1 VNRSIVIKGVLALS
15 LVLFL
20 FLCEYSQDIVTLFH
34 PDRIQEILVKAG
46 SLAPFLYMIIMA
58 LAVVISPI
66 PSVPLD
72 VAAGVFFGPLL
83 GTTYSAFGA
92 LGGAV
97 ASFLIARFL
106 GREVIERFLGGHI
119 NFCTTCSDR
128 LLTKV
133 IFLSRLLPIVSF
145 DIVSYGAGLTKIS
158 LKAFSVSTFLGMFPL
173 TFVYNYF
180 GSVLMVGR
188 GLALILGVIMVLFF
202 FVFPELI
209 ERYDLFSLR
218 GFFRHAGQN
227 HASREKTEPPG
238 TKTLKSKGASNE
250 IYKCRNYL
258 EFLSNHNG
266 EVIWGVFRL
275 SQKRK

>member
-1 VNRSIVIKGVLALS
+1 VNRSIFIKGALALS
-15 LVLFL
+15 LALFL
-20 FLCEYSQDIVTLFH
+20 VLSEYSWDIVSLFH
-34 PDRIQEILVKAG
+34 PDRIHEILVKAG
-46 SLAPFLYMIIMA
+46 RVAPFLYITIMA

-72 VAAGVFFGPLL
+72 VVAGVFFGPLL

-119 NFCTTCSDR
+119 NFCTKCSDR

-133 IFLSRLLPIVSF
+133 VFLSRLLPIVSF
-145 DIVSYGAGLTKIS
+145 DIVSYGAGFTKIS
-158 LKAFSVSTFLGMFPL
+158 LKRFSIATFLGMLPL

-180 GSVLMVGR
+180 GSVLVVGR
-188 GLALILGVIMVLFF
+188 GLALILGFIMVLFF
-202 FVFPELI
+202 LVFPVLI

-218 GFFRHAGQN
+218 RFFLEFSGKRSSGFFW
-227 HASREKTEPPG
+227 
-238 TKTLKSKGASNE
+238 LL
-250 IYKCRNYL
+250 Y
-258 EFLSNHNG
+258 
-266 EVIWGVFRL
+266 EVCL
-275 SQKRK
+275 

>member
-1 VNRSIVIKGVLALS
+1 MNRSIVIKGVLALS

-20 FLCEYSQDIVTLFH
+20 FLSEYSRDIVTLFH

-106 GREVIERFLGGHI
+106 GREVIEQFLGGHI

-158 LKAFSVSTFLGMFPL
+158 LKTFSVSTFLGMLPL

-209 ERYDLFSLR
+209 DRYDLFSLR
-218 GFFRHAGQN
+218 GFFRHAEQN

-238 TKTLKSKGASNE
+238 TKTLKSKGD
-250 IYKCRNYL
+250 K
-258 EFLSNHNG
+258 
-266 EVIWGVFRL
+266 
-275 SQKRK
+275 

>member
-1 VNRSIVIKGVLALS
+1 VNRSIVIKGALALS
-15 LVLFL
+15 LVLLL
-20 FLCEYSQDIVTLFH
+20 FLSEYLWDIVSLFH
-34 PDRIQEILVKAG
+34 PDRVQEILVKAG
-46 SLAPFLYMIIMA
+46 IFAPLLYMIIMV

-92 LGGAV
+92 LGGAI
-97 ASFLIARFL
+97 ASFLIGRFL
-106 GREVIERFLGGHI
+106 GREVIEQFLGGHI

-158 LKAFSVSTFLGMFPL
+158 LKAFSVATFLGMLPL
-173 TFVYNYF
+173 TFAYNYF
-180 GSVLMVGR
+180 GSVLVVGR
-188 GLALILGVIMVLFF
+188 GLAFIVGSIMVLFF
-202 FVFPELI
+202 FVFPVSI

-218 GFFRHAGQN
+218 RFFEHTEQN
-227 HASREKTEPPG
+227 HASCEKTESMGERNVKTTGPG
-238 TKTLKSKGASNE
+238 
-250 IYKCRNYL
+250 
-258 EFLSNHNG
+258 
-266 EVIWGVFRL
+266 
-275 SQKRK
+275 

>member
-1 VNRSIVIKGVLALS
+1 MNRSIIIKGVLALS

-20 FLCEYSQDIVTLFH
+20 FLSEYSWDTVSLFH
-34 PDRIQEILVKAG
+34 PDRIQEILIKAG
-46 SLAPFLYMIIMA
+46 SLAPLLYMIVMA
-58 LAVVISPI
+58 LAVVVSPI

-83 GTTYSAFGA
+83 GTTYSVFGA

-97 ASFLIARFL
+97 VSFLIARIL

-128 LLTKV
+128 LLAEV

-158 LKAFSVSTFLGMFPL
+158 LNRFSVVTFLGMLPL

-180 GSVLMVGR
+180 GSVLVVGR
-188 GLALILGVIMVLFF
+188 GLALTLGFITVLFF
-202 FVFPELI
+202 FVFPVLI

-218 GFFRHAGQN
+218 GLFQHAEQN
-227 HASREKTEPPG
+227 HASRGKTKPMG
-238 TKTLKSKGASNE
+238 DRNVKTKGA
-250 IYKCRNYL
+250 
-258 EFLSNHNG
+258 G
-266 EVIWGVFRL
+266 
-275 SQKRK
+275 

>member
-1 VNRSIVIKGVLALS
+1 MRVNRSIVIKGALALT

-20 FLCEYSQDIVTLFH
+20 FLSEYSWDIVSLFH
-34 PDRIQEILVKAG
+34 PDRVQEILVKAG
-46 SLAPFLYMIIMA
+46 SLAPFLYMVIMA

-72 VAAGVFFGPLL
+72 VAAGVFFGPFF
-83 GTTYSAFGA
+83 GTIYSAFGA

-97 ASFLIARFL
+97 ASFLIARLL
-106 GREVIERFLGGHI
+106 GREMIERFLGGHI
-119 NFCTTCSDR
+119 NFCAKCSDR

-158 LKAFSVSTFLGMFPL
+158 LKKFSVATFLGMLPL

-188 GLALILGVIMVLFF
+188 GLALILGSIMVLFF
-202 FVFPELI
+202 FVFPVLI

-218 GFFRHAGQN
+218 GFFQHAEQD
-227 HASREKTEPPG
+227 HASREKTE
-238 TKTLKSKGASNE
+238 TLGERNVKAKG
-250 IYKCRNYL
+250 
-258 EFLSNHNG
+258 FG
-266 EVIWGVFRL
+266 
-275 SQKRK
+275 

>member
-1 VNRSIVIKGVLALS
+1 MWVNRSIVIKGLLALS
-15 LVLFL
+15 LVLL
-20 FLCEYSQDIVTLFH
+20 LYLSEYSWDIASLFH
-34 PDRIQEILVKAG
+34 PDRIQEILVEAG

-97 ASFLIARFL
+97 ASFFIARFL

-119 NFCTTCSDR
+119 NFCPKCSDR

-158 LKAFSVSTFLGMFPL
+158 LKTFSVSTFLGMLPL

-180 GSVLMVGR
+180 GSVLVVDR
-188 GLALILGVIMVLFF
+188 GLALILGIIMVLFF

-209 ERYDLFSLR
+209 ERYDLFSLQ
-218 GFFRHAGQN
+218 GFFRHAEQN
-227 HASREKTEPPG
+227 HASHEKTESMGDGSVSAKGPG
-238 TKTLKSKGASNE
+238 
-250 IYKCRNYL
+250 
-258 EFLSNHNG
+258 
-266 EVIWGVFRL
+266 
-275 SQKRK
+275 

>member
-1 VNRSIVIKGVLALS
+1 VNRSIFIKGALALS

-20 FLCEYSQDIVTLFH
+20 VLSEYLWNIVSLFH
-34 PDRIQEILVKAG
+34 PDHIHEILVKAG
-46 SLAPFLYMIIMA
+46 GFAPFLYMIIMA

-106 GREVIERFLGGHI
+106 GRELIERFLGGHI
-119 NFCTTCSDR
+119 NFCTKCSDR

-158 LKAFSVSTFLGMFPL
+158 LKRFSIATFLGMLPL

-180 GSVLMVGR
+180 GSVLVVGR
-188 GLALILGVIMVLFF
+188 GLALILGFIMVLFF
-202 FVFPELI
+202 LVFPVLI

-218 GFFRHAGQN
+218 RFFQHAEQG
-227 HASREKTEPPG
+227 HASCERTGPMGDRNAKNEGPG
-238 TKTLKSKGASNE
+238 
-250 IYKCRNYL
+250 
-258 EFLSNHNG
+258 
-266 EVIWGVFRL
+266 
-275 SQKRK
+275 